1 MDDTIV
7 FEIEILEPL
16 GDQDFSVTSDGQI
29 IELFDLSLY
38 VSTLNQEDKL
48 RYAAKLLI
56 VGYDCSYTI
65 HEEYWCNGLSI
76 AEKMLDL
83 INYLLCSKSPY
94 TYEAL
99 KAYKDLNAYKRFID
113 GGMRSLCAISLLN
126 KNLLMKVKV
135 ITLHVFICN
144 ITLTQNFF
152 FGLSFHEF

>member
-56 VGYDCSYTI
+56 VGYDCSFVQFTK
-65 HEEYWCNGLSI
+65 SI
-76 AEKMLDL
+76 GAMNLASQKKCL
-83 INYLLCSKSPY
+83 I
-94 TYEAL
+94 
-99 KAYKDLNAYKRFID
+99 
-113 GGMRSLCAISLLN
+113 
-126 KNLLMKVKV
+126 
-135 ITLHVFICN
+135 
-144 ITLTQNFF
+144 
-152 FGLSFHEF
+152 